1 MTIGPAVSIIPRL
14 ILVLALLCTARPSL
28 LSCDTDQL
36 PHRETSLA
44 SPIAISKAILLRSG
58 SDQKDFSKAKLVFYA
73 PQLGHW
79 LQTSQTFFIAE
90 EHKLFYL
97 PSILRV
103 SPSRSPPVSFA
114 S

>member
-1 MTIGPAVSIIPRL
+1 MIIGRAGSIIPRL
-14 ILVLALLCTARPSL
+14 ILVLGLLCTARPSL
-28 LSCDTDQL
+28 PNYDTDQL
-36 PHRETSLA
+36 PQRETSLA
-44 SPIAISKAILLRSG
+44 SPIAINKAILLRSG
-58 SDQKDFSKAKLVFYA
+58 SDQKDFSKAKLAFCA

-90 EHKLFYL
+90 QHKFFYL

-103 SPSRSPPVSFA
+103 SPSRSPPVYFA

>member
-1 MTIGPAVSIIPRL
+1 MIIGRAISIIPRL
-14 ILVLALLCTARPSL
+14 ILVLALLCAARPPL
-28 LSCDTDQL
+28 LSDDTDQL
-36 PHRETSLA
+36 PQRETSLA
-44 SPIAISKAILLRSG
+44 SPIGISKAILLRSG
-58 SDQKDFSKAKLVFYA
+58 SDQKDFSKANLAFHA
-73 PQLGHW
+73 PQLGRW